1 MVDNGI
7 GMAST
12 GIDTGQPSGLD
23 VRTQRGAR
31 VRALPASL
39 AGIGAA
45 VLLTATLVVSPAS
58 AQPTTVAG
66 LLAHYY
72 DLSAEAELVNEE
84 LLVVQEEVAAHQEA
98 SATATKAAD
107 EAKATADDLRDT
119 ATAAQDLDR
128 VADALSTRRDLDG
141 LTALATST
149 SPDDLVGKLEAAT
162 LAAHLTNGPRE
173 GDAALEAAEDAEE
186 KASTAQSQAQAIEA
200 KVAAGA
206 AEVQQRRTAL
216 NAQIAE
222 VRTAL
227 DNLTP
232 EQRSLLEGIE
242 DYGGDVVVPGGDI
255 GTMLEFAIGQMGKPY
270 LWGAVGPGSYDCS
283 GLVQTA
289 FRAAGV
295 KMPRVSRQ
303 QAQVGARVQREHV
316 RAGDL
321 VFYGNPVHHVAIA
334 IDGTRAVHA
343 PTFGQ
348 NVKVSGIDS
357 IGNIAV
363 IRRVMA

>member
-1 MVDNGI
+1 
-7 GMAST
+7 
-12 GIDTGQPSGLD
+12 
-23 VRTQRGAR
+23 

-39 AGIGAA
+39 AGMGAA
-45 VLLTATLVVSPAS
+45 VLLTATLLVAPAS

-84 LLVVQEEVAAHQEA
+84 LLVVQEEVAAHQQA
-98 SATATKAAD
+98 SAAAKKAAD
-107 EAKATADDLRDT
+107 EAKATADALRDT

-128 VADALSTRRDLDG
+128 VADALSSRRDLDG

-162 LAAHLTNGPRE
+162 LAAHLTGGPRE

-186 KASTAQSQAQAIEA
+186 KAGTAQAQAQSLEA

-206 AEVQQRRTAL
+206 AEVQQRRAAL
-216 NAQIAE
+216 DAQIAE

-232 EQRSLLEGIE
+232 EQRSLLDGLD
-242 DYGGDVVVPGGDI
+242 DYTGGDVVIPGGDI
-255 GTMLEFAIGQMGKPY
+255 GAMLEFAIGQMGKPY

-295 KMPRVSRQ
+295 TMPRVSRQ
-303 QAQVGARVQREHV
+303 QAQVGMRVARGDV

-334 IDGTRAVHA
+334 IDATRAVHA

-348 NVKVSGIDS
+348 NVKVSGIDN
-357 IGNIAV
+357 IGDIAV

>member
-1 MVDNGI
+1 M
-7 GMAST
+7 
-12 GIDTGQPSGLD
+12 
-23 VRTQRGAR
+23 
-31 VRALPASL
+31 RALPASL

-45 VLLTATLVVSPAS
+45 VLLTATLLTAPAA

-84 LLVVQEEVAAHQEA
+84 LLVVQEELAAHQKA
-98 SATATKAAD
+98 SSAAVKAAD
-107 EAKATADDLRDT
+107 DAKAAADALRDK

-128 VADALSTRRDLDG
+128 VADALSSRRDLDG

-162 LAAHLTNGPRE
+162 LAAHLTGGPRQ

-186 KASTAQSQAQAIEA
+186 KAVAAESQAQALEA
-200 KVAAGA
+200 KVAGTA
-206 AEVQQRRTAL
+206 AEVRQRRSAL
-216 NAQIAE
+216 DARIAQ

-232 EQRSLLEGIE
+232 EQRSLLDGIE
-242 DYGGDVVVPGGDI
+242 DYGDDVVIPGGDA
-255 GTMLEFAIGQMGKPY
+255 GAVLEFAISQMGKPY
-270 LWGAVGPGSYDCS
+270 LWGAVGPGAYDCS

-289 FRAAGV
+289 YRTIGIT
-295 KMPRVSRQ
+295 MPRVSRQ
-303 QAQVGARVQREHV
+303 QALVGKQVARSDV

-321 VFYGNPVHHVAIA
+321 VFYGSPVHHVAIVV
-334 IDGTRAVHA
+334 DSVRAVHA
-343 PTFGQ
+343 PSFGE
-348 NVKVSGIDS
+348 NVKIGGIDS
-357 IGNIAV
+357 IGTIAV
-363 IRRVMA
+363 IRRVVE

>member
-1 MVDNGI
+1 M
-7 GMAST
+7 
-12 GIDTGQPSGLD
+12 
-23 VRTQRGAR
+23 
-31 VRALPASL
+31 RALPASL
-39 AGIGAA
+39 AGVGAA
-45 VLLTATLVVSPAS
+45 VLLTATLVMSPVVSPAS

-84 LLVVQEEVAAHQEA
+84 LLVVQEEVAAHQQA
-98 SATATKAAD
+98 SAAAKKAAD
-107 EAKATADDLRDT
+107 EAKASADALRDT
-119 ATAAQDLDR
+119 ATEAQDLDR
-128 VADALSTRRDLDG
+128 VADALSSRRDLDG
-141 LTALATST
+141 LTALATSR

-162 LAAHLTNGPRE
+162 LAAHLTGGPRE

-186 KASTAQSQAQAIEA
+186 KASTAQAQAQALEA

-206 AEVQQRRTAL
+206 AEVQQRRAAL
-216 NAQIAE
+216 DAQIAE

-232 EQRSLLEGIE
+232 EQRSLLDGLD
-242 DYGGDVVVPGGDI
+242 DYSGGDVVIPGGDV
-255 GTMLEFAIGQMGKPY
+255 GAMLEFAIGQMGKPY
-270 LWGAVGPGSYDCS
+270 LWGAVGPSSYDCS

-295 KMPRVSRQ
+295 TMPRVSRQ
-303 QAQVGARVQREHV
+303 QAQVGMRVSRPDV

-348 NVKVSGIDS
+348 NVKVSGIDN
-357 IGNIAV
+357 IGDIAV